1 VGQSLSHIRSRR
13 RCRRCPGPV
22 GSCSQAPL
30 VRSAQRQPPLPR
42 CSLRRTPQKTKA
54 RLAPAVGEPM
64 WSGVWEPQSSLAVRS
79 WSGVWEPRSSLVVRS
94 WSGDLWSWA
103 PALSSSSAQPL
114 STWWSPRRLWKGR
127 CCHRQLGETLQSAPP
142 ERCRSSALS
151 GARRR
156 SPADPRRPVSS
167 ASASLASVPVLFGF
181 GPPTEAGPPSSI
193 GVSRGCL

>member
-1 VGQSLSHIRSRR
+1 MGQSLSHIRSRR

-30 VRSAQRQPPLPR
+30 VRSARRQPPLPR

-54 RLAPAVGEPM
+54 RLAPAVEEPM
-64 WSGVWEPQSSLAVRS
+64 

-94 WSGDLWSWA
+94 WSGELWA
-103 PALSSSSAQPL
+103 PSSSSSSAQPL

-127 CCHRQLGETLQSAPP
+127 CCHRQLGETLQSAPLG
-142 ERCRSSALS
+142 RCRSSALS

-156 SPADPRRPVSS
+156 SHRRPE
-167 ASASLASVPVLFGF
+167 AASLVSFGVSRISPRPV
-181 GPPTEAGPPSSI
+181 GPPKTEAGLPSSI